1 MMSRG
6 SLLFLRSVGQRS
18 RSQGHGNIKC
28 CPDDNSRTL
37 GPRIMKL
44 HRELGYDE
52 QRKPIVFEVSR
63 SKVKVTK
70 QCQGART
77 VSRSHL
83 QMHQGGHFVFNEL
96 LSPLR

>member
-1 MMSRG
+1 MPPPPPIEDVG
-6 SLLFLRSVGQRS
+6 GILFCKCRSVGRS
-18 RSQGHGNIKC
+18 VGRSVCLSVGRSTKC

-63 SKVKVTK
+63 SKVKVT
-70 QCQGART
+70 RT
-77 VSRSHL
+77 WKHK
-83 QMHQGGHFVFNEL
+83 M
-96 LSPLR
+96 LSG